1 MDALCYGTFVSK
13 HFKKDKIKYHLRF
26 FYILED
32 DTRFLQWI
40 SPSKPFTKSRIHL
53 GDVKDFSTEVHWK
66 GKDKEENQGHFLR
79 IQTNLDEFVLEF
91 QTAKERDSFYAGV
104 QHFAY
109 NSVQKDFL

>member
-1 MDALCYGTFVSK
+1 M
-13 HFKKDKIKYHLRF
+13 RF